1 MEGNQ
6 DLIHRINT
14 HYDNLSKGQKLI
26 AEYILNNYDK
36 AAFMTASKLGK
47 KVGVSESTVVR
58 FANAL
63 NYSGYPSLQKALQ
76 ELVRNKLTTVQ
87 RIEMTS
93 ELDRSEVLKSVL
105 KADMNNIRLTI
116 DEIDNHTFEEVVEKI
131 LLADNIYVLGLRSAA
146 PLAEFMGYYLSFMF
160 NNVRIVTSGVNDIF
174 EQLMHIQKEDILI
187 GISFPRYA
195 TRTIEAMKFARDKG
209 TEIVAITDSYL
220 SPLTAYADHTLL
232 ARSNMASF
240 VDSLVAPLSLINAL
254 IVAIGLRHKE
264 DISENFCKLE
274 AIWSKYNVY
283 AKKEGE

>member
-1 MEGNQ
+1 MQGNQ
-6 DLIHRINT
+6 DLIYRINA
-14 HYDNLSKGQKLI
+14 HHKNMSKGQKLI

-36 AAFMTASKLGK
+36 AAFMTASKLGR

-63 NYSGYPSLQKALQ
+63 NYDGYPSLQKALQ

-93 ELDRSEVLKSVL
+93 ELDQSKVLKNVL
-105 KADMNNIRLTI
+105 KADMNNIQMTI
-116 DEIDNHTFEEVVEKI
+116 DEIDNGVFEEVVEKI
-131 LLADNIYVLGLRSAA
+131 LMADNIYVLGLRSAA

-160 NNVRIVTSGVNDIF
+160 DNVRIVTSGVNDIF
-174 EQLMHIQKEDILI
+174 EQLMHIHKGDILI

-209 TEIVAITDSYL
+209 TEIVAITDTYL

-232 ARSNMASF
+232 ARSDMASF

-254 IVAIGLRHKE
+254 IVAVGLRHKE
-264 DISENFCKLE
+264 DISSNFCRLE
-274 AIWSKYNVY
+274 DIWSKYNVY
-283 AKKEGE
+283 VKKEGE